1 MRKNPASVC
10 RSWISRYWAHHGYA
24 ATLAQTKGDVKDVQ
38 AILSHSKADTTVN
51 DYMQQI
57 EAGVKQTLD
66 GIYSEL
72 TDPKSPQKFW
82 KFGTFLV
89 RASIFGWLRKW

>member
-1 MRKNPASVC
+1 M
-10 RSWISRYWAHHGYA
+10 

-72 TDPKSPQKFW
+72 TDPKSPQLVKN
-82 KFGTFLV
+82 FGNLV
-89 RASIFGWLRKW
+89 RFWYARAFLDGFASGRIQRIGA